1 MKKLLTK
8 ESLMYIWRK
17 INVPKDPLIIIQ
29 NIIRCIRQ
37 RKDEKLAIADG
48 AVDFR
53 AGMPMNVSSS
63 ESRKY
68 ITTLRN
74 VLHIY
79 YMKKMDYGNN

>member
-1 MKKLLTK
+1 MTKEFIFIVVIMKKLLTK
-8 ESLMYIWRK
+8 DSLMYIWRK

-37 RKDEKLAIADG
+37 RKDEKLLAIADG

-63 ESRKY
+63 ESR
-68 ITTLRN
+68 
-74 VLHIY
+74 
-79 YMKKMDYGNN
+79 